1 MVETPHMKTKKELVA
16 KTVIM
21 SGDPLRTKFIAENYL
36 TDYVLINEVRGML
49 AYTGYYKGKKIT
61 LATSGMGM
69 PSMGI
74 YAYELYN
81 FFDVENI
88 IRIGSAGSFNKNV
101 EIMDIVLSDTCY
113 TEGNFAYNF
122 DNKQIKNI
130 ESSKE
135 LDNLII
141 NKAKEMNQEIKYGR
155 TFCAEC
161 FDPYLATDEYRN
173 RMPEDILAVE
183 MEAFS
188 LFYTAKHFNRKA
200 SCLLTVADNIVNKK
214 AISSE
219 QRQKALTDMIELAL
233 EVAICC

>member
-88 IRIGSAGSFNKNV
+88 IRIG
-101 EIMDIVLSDTCY
+101 
-113 TEGNFAYNF
+113 
-122 DNKQIKNI
+122 
-130 ESSKE
+130 
-135 LDNLII
+135 
-141 NKAKEMNQEIKYGR
+141 
-155 TFCAEC
+155 
-161 FDPYLATDEYRN
+161 
-173 RMPEDILAVE
+173 
-183 MEAFS
+183 
-188 LFYTAKHFNRKA
+188 
-200 SCLLTVADNIVNKK
+200 
-214 AISSE
+214 
-219 QRQKALTDMIELAL
+219 
-233 EVAICC
+233 